1 MGMPLVMQKG
11 KREMNI
17 SRFAGCIVCAGM
29 VLALCV
35 GALPAQQRSSKDDSG
50 LLTMI
55 PKEAIFFVERRGH
68 SAVREAFL
76 ASNLGKMTRDD
87 AIQQFVHESRVR
99 FGQWIFR
106 QFFDMKDPQ
115 DYAGR
120 QKELHGLLKPFWYE
134 RCALFLVLPK
144 GPRGE
149 PGRPKLGFLCAT
161 GKYAAECRQSLASLM
176 KIGVAPPGQP
186 CNRRTFTYQTG
197 GLAWQGVAKSS
208 REFTL
213 PAEKDKRIERLK
225 SSSTSLF
232 MTAWMGK
239 ILLVALDLQVADALG
254 RSLSLTG
261 RRAGKADNASLR
273 VVLEKTQLKD
283 WAFRWFFD
291 GAAVKSTL
299 ETMVKRRG
307 DKPPPPMYTAL
318 MSGLGLGK
326 TLGVGGTGGYTDGVF
341 ARMTYIHAPGTEGGA
356 LGVFKKGASYA
367 KGHAMVPRDSAIY
380 LAGHLDTRLAE
391 QMIRKV
397 VLAGEGRRRPPV
409 RPGGRP
415 PVVPLPPPAP
425 PRPGAAPAAPGA
437 APADPAKRTAE
448 ILKLV
453 RDLAEASD
461 GNFAAY
467 VSDLSGGF
475 MAMMGGGLPVG
486 FVLGVAD
493 HAKAEKA
500 VADLVK
506 LVGKGPA
513 RPAFPGPPG
522 GLPAGP
528 PKPPADVVY
537 RKVTI
542 RRMGRRAMMMVM
554 MTKIAVLTD
563 RIIIGLSD
571 AAMKAGIDAAL
582 DGDGGFAPDSEGV
595 KLTRLV
601 GPGSALFVMDLA
613 QLARAFWP
621 MLMGAADVGELQGQ
635 WYFPLCSMPSAGK
648 MARMLGPEIAVF
660 QRDGSGLML
669 NSRGKIPFATKMIFA
684 PLVFSLWRW

>member
-1 MGMPLVMQKG
+1 
-11 KREMNI
+11 MNI
-17 SRFAGCIVCAGM
+17 PRFAGRVVSAGI

-35 GALPAQQRSSKDDSG
+35 GALPAQQRSSKDDRG
-50 LLTMI
+50 LLNLI
-55 PKEAIFFVERRGH
+55 PKEAVFFVERRGH

-76 ASNLGKMTRDD
+76 ASNLGKATRDD
-87 AIQQFVHESRVR
+87 AIQQFIHDSRVR

-106 QFFDMKDPQ
+106 QFFDMKEPQ

-144 GPRGE
+144 GPGGE
-149 PGRPKLGFLCAT
+149 PGKPKLGFLCAT
-161 GKYAAECRQSLASLM
+161 GKYAAECRESLASLM
-176 KIGVAPPGQP
+176 KIGVAPPGEP
-186 CNRRTFTYQTG
+186 CNRRTFTYQAG
-197 GLAWQGVAKSS
+197 GLAWQGVAKGRQELS
-208 REFTL
+208 L
-213 PAEKDKRIERLK
+213 PADKDKLIEMLK

-239 ILLVALDLQVADALG
+239 MLLVAMDLQVADALG

-261 RRAGKADNASLR
+261 RRAGKADNPSLR

-291 GAAVKSTL
+291 GAAVQSTL
-299 ETMVKRRG
+299 ETLVKRRG
-307 DKPPPPMYTAL
+307 DDPPPPMYTAL

-341 ARMTYIHAPGTEGGA
+341 ARMTYIHAPGTEGAA

-397 VLAGEGRRRPPV
+397 VLAGEDGRRPPV

-415 PVVPLPPPAP
+415 PVVPLPPPLP
-425 PRPGAAPAAPGA
+425 PRPGAVPGAPGA
-437 APADPAKRTAE
+437 GPVDPANRTAE
-448 ILKLV
+448 VLKIV
-453 RDLAEASD
+453 RGLAEASD

-467 VSDLSGGF
+467 LSDLSGGV
-475 MAMMGGGLPVG
+475 MAMMGGGMPVG
-486 FVLGVAD
+486 FALGVAD

-506 LVGKGPA
+506 LVGQGPA
-513 RPAFPGPPG
+513 PP
-522 GLPAGP
+522 PKP
-528 PKPPADVVY
+528 PKPPADVIY

-542 RRMGRRAMMMVM
+542 RRLGGRPMMMIM
-554 MTKIAVLTD
+554 MTKIAVLKD
-563 RIIIGLSD
+563 RVVFALSD

-582 DGDGGFAPDSEGV
+582 DGEGGFAPDSEGV

-613 QLARAFWP
+613 QLARGLWP
-621 MLMGAADVGELQGQ
+621 VLMGAADMGELQGE
-635 WYFPLCSMPSAGK
+635 WYFPLCSLPSAGK

-660 QRDGSGLML
+660 QRDESGLML
-669 NSRGKIPFATKMIFA
+669 NSRGKIPFATKMIFS
-684 PLVFSLWRW
+684 PLFFAFWRW